1 MQANLRV
8 FEQAS
13 DGEHRTDRNQRVADD
28 LGDVDRDYGKQR
40 RQQADRIAEQA
51 GAPQAQCARALTA
64 TRNHEA
70 KGAKQYVQR
79 EQGENHQ
86 RRARHGTSPLHV
98 IDGHSMRGHP
108 PRQSSGNPWTRGVSP
123 QYASRDAQRKSI
135 NMSNPLPPYRRGV
148 PRRVAILAE

>member
-70 KGAKQYVQR
+70 KGAEQYVQR

-86 RRARHGTSPLHV
+86 RRASWHEFPARDRRAFDARAAATPKQRQPL
-98 IDGHSMRGHP
+98 
-108 PRQSSGNPWTRGVSP
+108 
-123 QYASRDAQRKSI
+123 DARC
-135 NMSNPLPPYRRGV
+135 
-148 PRRVAILAE
+148 